1 MMLPPIPYNGV
12 LRPLLM
18 LIGMAMM
25 FLLLQRTQ
33 KKPCRHR
40 KLLWAATAVYFF
52 FLLYATLLS
61 RTAGKEYSYRVE
73 PLITLRLSFFAN
85 GTLELSDPKIL
96 EGIVV
101 NLLLMV
107 PVGYMLPQLF
117 NLSATQTTLL
127 GAGLSLSIESIQLIT
142 RLGMFELDDFI
153 YNTLGAALGYWLL
166 VCMEKHMGAQLRR

>member
-40 KLLWAATAVYFF
+40 KPLWA
-52 FLLYATLLS
+52 ATLLS

-166 VCMEKHMGAQLRR
+166 VCMEKHTGAQLRR